1 MTVMDNDVKNL
12 FQRAGKTV
20 AGYQEINRQQE
31 NEEARQRWPLLRDI
45 RLEMTPDQLPP
56 DEPVETNKLP
66 LFGGMTMPEL
76 SRRPETTNV
85 PEKVSVENDKLLLT
99 AADQQKSVQ
108 AIQPERGSDGT
119 ELFFTKQINGRQ
131 STGDADRLFSA
142 ILGKTEQT
150 AERGNRNALQGSG
163 ETSKELPVS
172 DVFRRLSQG
181 AAKPLTQAPA
191 PSFFRK
197 IFGS

>member
-1 MTVMDNDVKNL
+1 
-12 FQRAGKTV
+12 
-20 AGYQEINRQQE
+20 
-31 NEEARQRWPLLRDI
+31 
-45 RLEMTPDQLPP
+45 
-56 DEPVETNKLP
+56 
-66 LFGGMTMPEL
+66 
-76 SRRPETTNV
+76 
-85 PEKVSVENDKLLLT
+85 
-99 AADQQKSVQ
+99 VQ

-131 STGDADRLFSA
+131 VADADRLFSA

-150 AERGNRNALQGSG
+150 AEHGNRNALQGSG